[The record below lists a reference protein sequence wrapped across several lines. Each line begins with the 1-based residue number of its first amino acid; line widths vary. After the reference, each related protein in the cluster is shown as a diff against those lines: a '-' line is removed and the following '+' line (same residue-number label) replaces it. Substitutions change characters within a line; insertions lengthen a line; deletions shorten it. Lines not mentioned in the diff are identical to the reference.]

1 MRQIRLALFAAA
13 AALLPLLSHSIWA
26 HHSGAIYDREHPIT
40 MSGTVTEF
48 EFVNPHALIHFEVKD
63 ASGNLVKWV
72 AISGPPQTLF
82 RQDGWTKNTLKP
94 GDKITITGAPSRN
107 EANILSVVKLT
118 GDNIPTLTRGG
129 G

>member
-40 MSGTVTEF
+40 MSGTVTAF

-94 GDKITITGAPSRN
+94 GDKITLTIKRN
-107 EANILSVVKLT
+107 GNERTVQV
-118 GDNIPTLTRGG
+118 TLGQRPATAQ
-129 G
+129 